1 MKRIEIV
8 ILLAFLVAGQ
18 FLSGCAASRKMALEG
33 KADDLMNL
41 QVTEKLDDAAK
52 IKGKIA
58 VVETYPN
65 TPASLEGFKPDGTVD
80 RLSQYFF
87 SPEKKAQT
95 LDEIETLVKVACR
108 QGRSIGNSTRT
119 VYANECDVSVIDFK
133 TKVLFNKKKFEN
145 SIIPTG
151 TSSTASTVVPAPSE
165 EIKSHLLGLSL
176 LNLLNKN
183 GT

>member
-1 MKRIEIV
+1 MKRNELV
-8 ILLAFLVAGQ
+8 ILLAFMVAAQ
-18 FLSGCAASRKMALEG
+18 FLSGCSASRKMALAG
-33 KADDLMNL
+33 KAEDLMNL

-52 IKGKIA
+52 IRGKIA
-58 VVETYPN
+58 VVEMYPN
-65 TPASLEGFKPDGTVD
+65 TPASLEGFKDDGSVD

-87 SPEKKAQT
+87 SPDKKAQT

-108 QGRSIGNSTRT
+108 QGRSIGNSMRT

-151 TSSTASTVVPAPSE
+151 ISSSALNVMPAPSE
-165 EIKSHLLGLSL
+165 EIKLHLRGLSF
-176 LNLLNKN
+176 
-183 GT
+183 

>member
-1 MKRIEIV
+1 MKRNELV
-8 ILLAFLVAGQ
+8 ILLAFLIAWQ
-18 FLSGCAASRKMALEG
+18 FFSGCAASRKMALAG
-33 KADDLMNL
+33 KAEELMNL

-65 TPASLEGFKPDGTVD
+65 TPASLEGFKADGSVD

-87 SPEKKAQT
+87 SPDRKAQT
-95 LDEIETLVKVACR
+95 IDEIETLVKVACW

-119 VYANECDVSVIDFK
+119 VYANECDVSAIDFK

-145 SIIPTG
+145 SIIPIG
-151 TSSTASTVVPAPSE
+151 ISSSATTVVPAPSE
-165 EIKSHLLGLSL
+165 EIKSHLRGLSF
-176 LNLLNKN
+176 
-183 GT
+183 